1 MLGHLAM
8 MEFERFVW
16 YFFIYSIL
24 GYFCEVVYCSF
35 PARRFVNRGF
45 LYGPYVPVYGFGAIA
60 MVVFSETITRN
71 PLAVFLSAMVVTSLI
86 EYFTG
91 TLLEKLF
98 GVKLWDYSHRRC
110 NIAGRVC
117 MLNSTLFG
125 VLAVLV
131 VFFIHPWCAT
141 MMEAIPERLRSVGAS
156 VMLLVMAIDTT
167 ASIFSMASFTDRL
180 GRVARL
186 KTMLDARLELLAQG
200 RHRLVETLDSE
211 MDKLTEQLR
220 RSGKRIL
227 DAFPG
232 IFSHEL
238 EIQLQS
244 VKQNIEQWRNKRKE
258 KRK

>member
-1 MLGHLAM
+1 
-8 MEFERFVW
+8 
-16 YFFIYSIL
+16 
-24 GYFCEVVYCSF
+24 
-35 PARRFVNRGF
+35 
-45 LYGPYVPVYGFGAIA
+45 
-60 MVVFSETITRN
+60 
-71 PLAVFLSAMVVTSLI
+71 
-86 EYFTG
+86 
-91 TLLEKLF
+91 
-98 GVKLWDYSHRRC
+98 
-110 NIAGRVC
+110 
-117 MLNSTLFG
+117 
-125 VLAVLV
+125 
-131 VFFIHPWCAT
+131 
-141 MMEAIPERLRSVGAS
+141 
-156 VMLLVMAIDTT
+156 
-167 ASIFSMASFTDRL
+167 MASFTDRL